1 MEDLCVDGRLA
12 LKCVLNKQYRRV
24 WSGFNWIKIGNAMGS
39 CERDNEPLVSI
50 KKGISLPDEKIVA
63 FEKGPHFMELVKIQ

>member
-1 MEDLCVDGRLA
+1 MTNHMVKMYL
-12 LKCVLNKQYRRV
+12 KQYRSV
-24 WSGFNWIKIGNAMGS
+24 WSGFIWIRLGNIMWS

-63 FEKGPHFMELVKIQ
+63 FEKGPHFMENGNVSI